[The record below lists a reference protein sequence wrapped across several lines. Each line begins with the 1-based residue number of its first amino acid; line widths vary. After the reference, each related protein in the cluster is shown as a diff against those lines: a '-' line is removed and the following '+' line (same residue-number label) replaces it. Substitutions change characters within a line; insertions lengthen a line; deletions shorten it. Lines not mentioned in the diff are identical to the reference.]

1 MKQHLVKFLIVFFG
15 AGFGGSFRYVISAAA
30 NRLFGSYFPLGTLS
44 VNVIGSFLLGL
55 LIFGLDTKSLLGNE
69 MKLFLAIGFCGGF
82 TTFSTFSFETI
93 MLLKN
98 TEYLLAGMNIVL
110 NLFLTL
116 FALYLA
122 YIITK

>member
-1 MKQHLVKFLIVFFG
+1 MKPYIIKFFIVFFG

-30 NRLFGSYFPLGTLS
+30 NRLFGGYLPLGTLS
-44 VNVIGSFLLGL
+44 VNVIGSFLLGI
-55 LIFGLDTKSLLGNE
+55 LIFGLDTKNLLGSE

-93 MLLKN
+93 MLLKSS
-98 TEYLLAGMNIVL
+98 EYLIAGMNIVL
-110 NLFLTL
+110 NLLLTL
-116 FALYLA
+116 FALYIA

>member
-1 MKQHLVKFLIVFFG
+1 MKPYVIKFFIVFFG

-30 NRLFGSYFPLGTLS
+30 NRLFGGYFPLGTLS
-44 VNVIGSFLLGL
+44 VNIIGSFLLGL
-55 LIFGLDTKSLLGNE
+55 LIFGLDAKSLLGNE

-93 MLLKN
+93 MLIRH
-98 TEYLLAGMNIVL
+98 TEYFIAGMNIIL

>member
-1 MKQHLVKFLIVFFG
+1 MKPHLIKFLIVFFG
-15 AGFGGSFRYVISAAA
+15 AGFGGGFRYVISAAV
-30 NRLFGSYFPLGTLS
+30 NKLFGGYFPLGTLS

-55 LIFGLDTKSLLGNE
+55 LIFGLDAKSLLGNE

-93 MLLKN
+93 MLLKS
-98 TEYLLAGMNIVL
+98 TEYLLAGMNIIL
-110 NLFLTL
+110 NLILTL
-116 FALYLA
+116 LALYIA